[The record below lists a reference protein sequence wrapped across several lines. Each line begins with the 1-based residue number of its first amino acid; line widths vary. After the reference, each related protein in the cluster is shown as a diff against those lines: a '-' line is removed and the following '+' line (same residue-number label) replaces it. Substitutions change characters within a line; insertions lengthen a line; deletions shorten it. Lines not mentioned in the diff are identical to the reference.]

1 MVASMRGMA
10 KRSPGDPMQELVMKR
25 TKSVLLIVGVVFL
38 VSAALLFISMLLGFT
53 DLPSNVIAGEST
65 VHSVARVAIVGCLLA
80 AIGSMD

>member
-1 MVASMRGMA
+1 MADSMRGMA
-10 KRSPGDPMQELVMKR
+10 KRFLGDPMQEIVMKR

-38 VSAALLFISMLLGFT
+38 VSAALLMISMVIGFT
-53 DLPSNVIAGEST
+53 EMPANLIAGEST